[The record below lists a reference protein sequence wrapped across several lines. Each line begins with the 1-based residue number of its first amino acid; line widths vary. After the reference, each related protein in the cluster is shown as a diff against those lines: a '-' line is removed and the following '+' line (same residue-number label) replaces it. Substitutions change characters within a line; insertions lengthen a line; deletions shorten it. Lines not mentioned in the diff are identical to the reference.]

1 MRSLREEIRVCEED
15 IKNSKDEKE
24 VNEKKQL
31 LEWLKELE
39 SIDISE
45 EK

>member
-1 MRSLREEIRVCEED
+1 MRSLIEEIRVCEED

-45 EK
+45 EE

>member
-45 EK
+45 EE